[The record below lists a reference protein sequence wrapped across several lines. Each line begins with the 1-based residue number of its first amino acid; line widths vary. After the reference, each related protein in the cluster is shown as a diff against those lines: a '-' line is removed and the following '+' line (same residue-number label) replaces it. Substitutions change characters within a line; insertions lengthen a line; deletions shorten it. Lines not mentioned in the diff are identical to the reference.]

1 MEQIFI
7 KDKIHD
13 LRGIYEG
20 PEIWII
26 FPSEFRGYEESL
38 DSYITLD
45 LDVCADGCSDLRPE
59 DIAHVLEVQM
69 KIDRLSFI
77 RV

>member
-1 MEQIFI
+1 MVQILI

-20 PEIWII
+20 SEIGVI
-26 FPSEFRGYEESL
+26 FPSESRGSRRPGF
-38 DSYITLD
+38 YITLD